1 MENITKDL
9 TPKKVFYFFEELS
22 KIPRGSKKE
31 EAVSSWLVNFANE
44 SGLEVFK
51 DSFLNVII
59 KKAGSK
65 GHENFSPLILQGH
78 TDMVWEKNEE
88 TVFDFETQGIELLI
102 DNGFLKAN
110 GTTLGADNGIAVAV
124 ALAILDSDDIIHPPI
139 EAVFTA
145 DEEAGMSG
153 VENIDTSILNGKTM
167 LNIDTEEEGE
177 IYVSSAGGARIQ
189 IDLGIARDE
198 KILNSSDLSLK
209 IKGLNGGHSGA
220 DIDKNLGNSIKI
232 LAFILSGLS
241 KRFSYKLY
249 DISGGD
255 KTNAIPRE
263 ALSALNISE
272 TEKENFI
279 KEANKLFTEIKADYT
294 KTETNLTLEIIENS
308 EINSAPISE
317 TDTKKIIDL
326 LCELPNGVM
335 INSTKIKD
343 LVETSLSLGVL
354 RTSKNAITIEM
365 LLRSSVN
372 ADLKALSEKLEDIA
386 KIYNAD
392 FTADSS
398 YPSWEYNE
406 NSELRKLFI
415 NAHKEIY
422 NTEPQI
428 KAIHAGLECGIFANK
443 IKELDVISIGP
454 NIFGAHTPEERMEIK
469 SVEYTWKWILK
480 ALELYNI

>member
-9 TPKKVFYFFEELS
+9 TPKKVFYFFEEIS

-44 SGLEVFK
+44 RGLEVYK
-51 DSFLNVII
+51 DNFLNVII

-78 TDMVWEKNEE
+78 TDMVWEKNED

-102 DNGFLKAN
+102 DNGFLKAS

-124 ALAILDSDDIIHPPI
+124 ALAILDSDDIVHPPI

-189 IDLGIARDE
+189 IDLGFTRDV
-198 KILNSSDLSLK
+198 KFLNSSDLSLK

-232 LAFILSGLS
+232 LAFILYGLS

-255 KTNAIPRE
+255 KANAIPRE
-263 ALSALNISE
+263 ALSTINISE

-279 KEANKLFTEIKADYT
+279 TEANKLFTEIKADYA

-308 EINSAPISE
+308 EIKSDPISE
-317 TDTKKIIDL
+317 SDTKKIVDL
-326 LCELPNGVM
+326 LCELPNGVI

-354 RTSKNAITIEM
+354 RTLENTITIEM

-422 NTEPQI
+422 DTEPKI

>member
-44 SGLEVFK
+44 RGLEVFK
-51 DSFLNVII
+51 DNFLNVII

-88 TVFDFETQGIELLI
+88 TVFNFETQGIELLV

-110 GTTLGADNGIAVAV
+110 GTTLGADNGIAIAV

-189 IDLGIARDE
+189 IDLGFARDE

-317 TDTKKIIDL
+317 SDTKKIIDL

-354 RTSKNAITIEM
+354 RTSENAITIEM

>member
-1 MENITKDL
+1 
-9 TPKKVFYFFEELS
+9 
-22 KIPRGSKKE
+22 
-31 EAVSSWLVNFANE
+31 
-44 SGLEVFK
+44 
-51 DSFLNVII
+51 
-59 KKAGSK
+59 
-65 GHENFSPLILQGH
+65 
-78 TDMVWEKNEE
+78 
-88 TVFDFETQGIELLI
+88 
-102 DNGFLKAN
+102 
-110 GTTLGADNGIAVAV
+110 
-124 ALAILDSDDIIHPPI
+124 
-139 EAVFTA
+139 
-145 DEEAGMSG
+145 
-153 VENIDTSILNGKTM
+153 M

-454 NIFGAHTPEERMEIK
+454 NIFGAHTPEETMEIK

>member
-1 MENITKDL
+1 M
-9 TPKKVFYFFEELS
+9 
-22 KIPRGSKKE
+22 
-31 EAVSSWLVNFANE
+31 
-44 SGLEVFK
+44 EVFK

-65 GHENFSPLILQGH
+65 GHENFSPLILRGH